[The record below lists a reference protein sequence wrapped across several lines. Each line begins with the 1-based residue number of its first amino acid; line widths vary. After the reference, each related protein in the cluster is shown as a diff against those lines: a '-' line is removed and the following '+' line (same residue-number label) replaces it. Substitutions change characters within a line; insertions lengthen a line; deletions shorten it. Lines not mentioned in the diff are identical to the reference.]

1 MQSQKGVSGKYLYL
15 VEKFLA
21 SVSDPRT
28 LHVFSDFHQEL
39 SEAAMLRVMTYLR
52 AMGKP
57 LGSTLLF
64 VRACSEND
72 GVNEVRSLGNGLQ
85 IATIRR
91 LAPGE
96 HADRID
102 LEAWTEVLSR
112 SRQLQKI
119 AS

>member
-1 MQSQKGVSGKYLYL
+1 
-15 VEKFLA
+15 
-21 SVSDPRT
+21 
-28 LHVFSDFHQEL
+28 
-39 SEAAMLRVMTYLR
+39 MLRVMNYLR

-64 VRACSEND
+64 VRACSEQD
-72 GVNEVRSLGNGLQ
+72 GINEVRSLGDGLQ
-85 IATIRR
+85 LATIRR

-102 LEAWTEVLSR
+102 LEAWTEVLSC